1 MLYVVIIFL
10 CLAILLY
17 LLLGGA
23 DFGAG
28 IVELITPVKLRE
40 KMRTIAY
47 ETIGPIWEA
56 NHMWLII
63 TIVILFVGFP
73 TIYTVLSVHLHIPLL
88 LMLLG
93 IIGRGTAFIF
103 RHYDAVKDDMQRI
116 YNIIFTYSSFI
127 TPLFLGIIA
136 GSMIAGEIDTNAT
149 TFYSGYIQPWFNY
162 FPISVGLFTVS
173 ICGFLA
179 AVFLMG
185 EAADKEIKAAFTR
198 QAKVLNIATVI
209 AGGIVFLAAE
219 IEGISLM
226 RELVTNPFTLV
237 ILLLATASLVLLWYF
252 LGKNKK
258 VLTRLIAGFQISMIL
273 FAVGLHY
280 FPDFIILKGGNNL
293 SLYNSAAMGKP
304 IITLGWA
311 LLIGGVFIIPSLV
324 YLIYSFQ
331 RNRSVS

>member
-1 MLYVVIIFL
+1 MLYVVIVFL

-40 KMRTIAY
+40 KMRSIAY

-73 TIYTVLSVHLHIPLL
+73 TIYTMLSVHLHIPLL

-136 GSMIAGEIDTNAT
+136 GSMIAGKIDANAA
-149 TFYSGYIQPWFNY
+149 TFYEGYIQPWFNY
-162 FPISVGLFTVS
+162 FSIAVGIFTVT

-185 EAADKEIKAAFTR
+185 EAGDKEIKAAFTR

-219 IEGISLM
+219 LEGISLM
-226 RELVTNPFTLV
+226 RDLIANPFTLT
-237 ILLLATASLVLLWYF
+237 ILLLATASLALLWFY

-258 VLTRLIAGFQISMIL
+258 VRTRLIAGFQISMIL
-273 FAVGLHY
+273 FAVGFHY
-280 FPDFIILKGGNNL
+280 FPDFIILKGGDSL
-293 SLYNSAAMGKP
+293 SLYNAAAMGKP

-331 RNRSVS
+331 RNRSVG

>member
-10 CLAILLY
+10 ALAILLY

-28 IVELITPVKLRE
+28 IVELITPAKLRE
-40 KMRTIAY
+40 RMRTIAY

-73 TIYTVLSVHLHIPLL
+73 TIYTMLSVHLHIPLL

-136 GSMIAGEIDTNAT
+136 GSMIGGKIDANAS
-149 TFYSGYIQPWFNY
+149 TFVGGYIDPWFNY
-162 FPISVGLFTVS
+162 FSISVGIFTVA

-185 EAADKEIKAAFTR
+185 EAADKEINAAFTR
-198 QAKVLNIATVI
+198 QAKVLNIATVV
-209 AGGIVFLAAE
+209 AGGLVFLAAE
-219 IEGISLM
+219 MEGISLI
-226 RELVTNPFTLV
+226 RELISNPFTLT
-237 ILLLATASLVLLWYF
+237 ILLLATASLALLWFF

-273 FAVGLHY
+273 FAVGFHY
-280 FPDFIILKGGNNL
+280 FPDFIILKGGDNL
-293 SLYNSAAMGKP
+293 SLYNAAAMGKP
-304 IITLGWA
+304 IVTLGWA
-311 LLIGGVFIIPSLV
+311 LLIGGVFIIPSLI

-331 RNRSVS
+331 RGKTTS